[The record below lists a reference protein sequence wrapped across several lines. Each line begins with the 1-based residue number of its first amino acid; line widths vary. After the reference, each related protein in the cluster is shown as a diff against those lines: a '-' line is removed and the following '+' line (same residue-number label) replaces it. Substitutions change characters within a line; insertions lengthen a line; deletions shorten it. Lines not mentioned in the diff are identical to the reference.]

1 MLIDTHVHLNLFANT
16 PNSFSALTCI
26 VPATTADKWQDI
38 EALATSP
45 TVFPAY
51 GLHPWFAHAK
61 ADLDKLE
68 RIAPHGIAIGECGLD
83 KGLSDV
89 DFDTQLEFLHAQLAI
104 AQANDL
110 PVILHCVK
118 ASNELLRALKSYPAL
133 CGVVHGYS
141 GSVEEAKRF
150 LDLGFYFG
158 ISHVA
163 SNPNA
168 TRVHALFRALPI
180 SALLLES
187 DAPNKR
193 FVDANAYSAQFCQSV
208 EATARHLNTDEV
220 KLIAHSNDNARALFR
235 V

>member
-38 EALATSP
+38 QALATSP

-83 KGLSDV
+83 KALSDIG
-89 DFDTQLEFLHAQLAI
+89 FAIQLDFLHAQLAI
-104 AQANDL
+104 AQANNL

-118 ASNELLRALKSYPAL
+118 AGNELLRALTSYPDL
-133 CGVVHGYS
+133 RGVVHGYS
-141 GSVEEAKRF
+141 GSIEQAKRF
-150 LDLGFYFG
+150 LDVGFFLG
-158 ISHVA
+158 ISHVV

-168 TRVHALFRALPI
+168 TRVHELFRALPM

-187 DAPNKR
+187 DAPNKF
-193 FVDANAYSAQFCQSV
+193 FVNVSDYSQQFQQSV
-208 EATARHLNTDEV
+208 QAIAQHLSIDEAE
-220 KLIAHSNDNARALFR
+220 LIAHSNYNARALFR
-235 V
+235 I